1 MNNENKFIKPEA
13 EVIEFNN
20 EDIIL
25 TSGEGD
31 VGSIDYPWNNGGN
44 WW

>member
-1 MNNENKFIKPEA
+1 MEKEKVFVKPEA
-13 EVIEFNN
+13 DVFEFNN

-31 VGSIDYPWNNGGN
+31 VGSIDYPWGN
-44 WW
+44 KSWW